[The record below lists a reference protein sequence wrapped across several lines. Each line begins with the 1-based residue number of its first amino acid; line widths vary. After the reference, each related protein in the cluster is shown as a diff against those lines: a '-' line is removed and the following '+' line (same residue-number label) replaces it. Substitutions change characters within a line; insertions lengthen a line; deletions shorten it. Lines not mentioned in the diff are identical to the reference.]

1 MRKTLTL
8 LILSVLC
15 AGTASAQKPVF
26 AYITNFGSQN
36 VSIIDLRTNKVVD
49 TVHVGSFPFGVAATP
64 DGEFVYVVN
73 FDDSSVSVISIFDNN
88 NVVDTVLR
96 VGFHLLFVAITPFDP
111 RQGNDSG
118 GGRRLMLLGIIQSLQ
133 WFSYTVSPDSNIYS
147 DCQALEK
154 NQTKA

>member
-1 MRKTLTL
+1 MSHGSNFGLK
-8 LILSVLC
+8 SQHSNVL
-15 AGTASAQKPVF
+15 GTVLKSHEHSAASASS
-26 AYITNFGSQN
+26 AHGS
-36 VSIIDLRTNKVVD
+36 
-49 TVHVGSFPFGVAATP
+49 TVEVGGNPIGVAVSP
-64 DGEFVYVVN
+64 DGAFVYVVN

-96 VGFHLLFVAITPFDP
+96 VGFHPLFVAITPFDP